1 MNLFKK
7 AILSLGGSLFK
18 ENVLPE
24 LADSYTSGFQE
35 TVKGIPIVGGFLDTR
50 LTKFLTSSMLP
61 STTVSKKPLEMADLP
76 SGDSVGGG
84 FGVRS
89 KRYGA
94 AKLPMG
100 NNQFV
105 QNALGNPKIRN
116 KLIDR
121 YTTAR
126 LPRVNSPRPN
136 FGVNLAAKPSPKLY
150 KSKAEAKTETT

>member
-61 STTVSKKPLEMADLP
+61 STTVSKKPLEMKDLP
-76 SGDSVGGG
+76 NVDPVGGG

-89 KRYGA
+89 KSYGA
-94 AKLPMG
+94 NNFPVGK
-100 NNQFV
+100 NQFV
-105 QNALGNPKIRN
+105 QNALRNPKIKN
-116 KLIDR
+116 QLINR
-121 YTTAR
+121 FTTAR
-126 LPRVNSPRPN
+126 LPAINSPRPN
-136 FGVNLAAKPSPKLY
+136 FGVNLAAKPNPTLY
-150 KSKAEAKTETT
+150 KSKAESKTETA

>member
-18 ENVLPE
+18 ENILPE

-61 STTVSKKPLEMADLP
+61 STTVPKKPLEMADLP

-94 AKLPMG
+94 AQFPIG

-105 QNALGNPKIRN
+105 N
-116 KLIDR
+116 KLGILGFACVLSGLKPGAVGALVTLEIPLEVKNITRNVDE
-121 YTTAR
+121 A
-126 LPRVNSPRPN
+126 
-136 FGVNLAAKPSPKLY
+136 LAILGCG
-150 KSKAEAKTETT
+150 